1 MMVNDPH
8 SGGSLRRDA
17 IGVWHIVFFVM
28 AAAAPLAVVVGVT
41 PYAFAFGNGTG
52 VPLTFLIVGL
62 MYVLFSVGYTAMS
75 SHIGR
80 AVSFYPYVAAGL
92 GKQIGVGG
100 AFASIATYISVQ
112 LMATA
117 LFGVFANTFLQ
128 SWFGINVPWW
138 ICCLVLQL
146 GSFLTGRQGIEL
158 SGRVLAVLMV
168 AEVAI
173 LLLLG
178 IAVLL
183 QGGGPEGIT
192 VSQFG
197 VSSLSSGNLG
207 VALVFIVSAFI
218 GFEATAIFGEEARE
232 PRRTIPRAT
241 FLAVSLIAV
250 FYAFSTWI
258 IALNYGP
265 SNIVDAANGNFTGL
279 YQVAIE
285 SRLGKVFGVILETL
299 MITSLFACVLS
310 FHNTINRYFFVI
322 SREGLLYRKLSDTHE
337 THRSPHNAGLFQLA
351 LMTTILVV
359 LGLSQL
365 DPVAIVGW
373 ASGFTAI
380 GILMIQILVSFS
392 VIFFFNTDS
401 RGTSLWHRLIAPG
414 ASIVCLAACL
424 YLLVLNIEYVSGTS
438 SPLVKA
444 FPIVILLIFAF
455 GVALAIWLKSARP
468 EVYRKLGSILN

>member
-1 MMVNDPH
+1 MTHDPLS
-8 SGGSLRRDA
+8 SGRLRRDA

-62 MYVLFSVGYTAMS
+62 MYVLFSVGFTAMS
-75 SHIGR
+75 AHIGR
-80 AVSFYPYVAAGL
+80 AVSFYPYIAAGL
-92 GKQIGVGG
+92 GKPIGIGG

-128 SWFGINVPWW
+128 NWFGVNVPWW

-146 GSFLTGRQGIEL
+146 ASFLTGRRGIEL

-168 AEVAI
+168 AEVTI

-178 IAVLL
+178 IAILL
-183 QGGGPEGIT
+183 HGGGPEGI
-192 VSQFG
+192 S
-197 VSSLSSGNLG
+197 VSSFGPSSLTTGNLG

-218 GFEATAIFGEEARE
+218 GFEATAIFGEEARN
-232 PRRTIPRAT
+232 PRRTIPLAT

-258 IALNYGP
+258 IALHYGP
-265 SNIVDAANGNFTGL
+265 SSIMGAANGNFTGL
-279 YQVAIE
+279 YQAAIE
-285 SRLGKVFGVILETL
+285 SQLGKPFGVVLEIL

-310 FHNTINRYFFVI
+310 FHNTVNRYFYVI
-322 SREGLLYRKLSDTHE
+322 SREGLLHRKLSDTHAQ
-337 THRSPHNAGLFQLA
+337 HRSPHHAGLFQLA
-351 LMTTILVV
+351 LMTMILIL
-359 LGLSQL
+359 LGLSSL

-392 VIFFFNTDS
+392 VISFFNADS
-401 RGTSLWHRLIAPG
+401 RGTSLWHRMLAPSL
-414 ASIVCLAACL
+414 SIVCLAVCL
-424 YLLVLNIEYVSGTS
+424 YLLIVNIEYVSGTS

-444 FPIVILLIFAF
+444 FPIVILAVIAF
-455 GVALAIWLKSARP
+455 GVALGVWLKSARP
-468 EVYRKLGSILN
+468 DVYSKLGSILN

>member
-1 MMVNDPH
+1 MANDLL
-8 SGGSLRRDA
+8 SGGTLRKDA

-52 VPLTFLIVGL
+52 VPLTFLVVGL
-62 MYVLFSVGYTAMS
+62 MYMLFSVGFTAMS
-75 SHIGR
+75 AHIGR
-80 AVSFYPYVAAGL
+80 AVSFYPYIAAGL
-92 GKQIGVGG
+92 GKSVGVGG
-100 AFASIATYISVQ
+100 ALASIATYISVQ

-128 SWFGINVPWW
+128 NWFGVNVPWW

-146 GSFLTGRQGIEL
+146 ASFLTGRQGIEL

-183 QGGGPEGIT
+183 QGGGPEGIS
-192 VSQFG
+192 VSAFG
-197 VSSLSSGNLG
+197 AASMTTGNLG

-218 GFEATAIFGEEARE
+218 GFEATAIFGEEARN
-232 PRRTIPRAT
+232 PRRTIPLAT

-265 SNIVDAANGNFTGL
+265 SNIAEAANANFTGL

-285 SRLGKVFGVILETL
+285 FRLGKIFGVILETL

-310 FHNTINRYFFVI
+310 FHNTVNRYFYVI
-322 SREGLLYRKLSDTHE
+322 SREGLLHRKLSDTHAK
-337 THRSPHNAGLFQLA
+337 HRSPHQAGLFQLA
-351 LMTTILVV
+351 LMTTILVM
-359 LGLSQL
+359 LGLSPL

-380 GILMIQILVSFS
+380 GILMIQILVSLS
-392 VIFFFNTDS
+392 VIFFFNADS
-401 RGTSLWHRLIAPG
+401 RGTSLWHRLVAPG
-414 ASIVCLAACL
+414 ASIACLAVCL
-424 YLLVLNIEYVSGTS
+424 YLLVVNIEYVSGTS

-444 FPIVILLIFAF
+444 FPVVILLIIAF
-455 GVALAIWLKSARP
+455 GVALGVWLKSTRP
-468 EVYRKLGSILN
+468 DVYSKLGRILN